1 MPPAAG
7 EHLMKFG
14 GHRQA
19 AGLSLKREN
28 VERFRQ
34 DINAVCTLTEQDMAE
49 KVAIDM
55 ELPFSCVTEEF
66 LAQLELLEPFGKGN
80 PKPVFASRNAAIRS
94 ARLIGKNRNML
105 RLQLFDG
112 STVMEAVYFGD
123 AQAFLDQVEE
133 KRGRDAREAFFA
145 GGYRDVRISVT
156 FYPGVNEYM
165 GQKTMQI
172 VITHYQIV

>member
-1 MPPAAG
+1 
-7 EHLMKFG
+7 
-14 GHRQA
+14 
-19 AGLSLKREN
+19 
-28 VERFRQ
+28 
-34 DINAVCTLTEQDMAE
+34 
-49 KVAIDM
+49 
-55 ELPFSCVTEEF
+55 
-66 LAQLELLEPFGKGN
+66 
-80 PKPVFASRNAAIRS
+80 
-94 ARLIGKNRNML
+94 
-105 RLQLFDG
+105 
-112 STVMEAVYFGD
+112 MEAVYFGD